1 MYVLEVPLAE
11 AVFRAVEC
19 TALGGRELGILRSG
33 FNGGSSLR
41 IGFTEE

>member
-1 MYVLEVPLAE
+1 MYVLEAPLGKVVVRE
-11 AVFRAVEC
+11 IDF

-41 IGFTEE
+41 IGFTAE

>member
-19 TALGGRELGILRSG
+19 TAPGGRELGILRSG

-41 IGFTEE
+41 IGSTEE